1 MNANQR
7 SLLQRMSSRKN
18 SRGLAAV
25 EFAVILPMLLLLS
38 LPILDLAR
46 TIQFDMILT
55 NISREIAN
63 LASRTQDEPQDI
75 MNAVV
80 ATAPPL
86 QMQTSG
92 MIYIS
97 KIMGNG
103 PGKSNVIL
111 AQYKWT
117 GGFNQSSKV
126 WTNCS
131 SWATDGSGKCS
142 SIPSA
147 GIAINDA
154 MANQL
159 ADGEVI
165 YVVES
170 FYRTNILF
178 SSMNLGFGITT
189 PQFSPDLYAITIF

>member
-1 MNANQR
+1 MNAKQR
-7 SLLQRMSSRKN
+7 SLSQGMKRKKN

-46 TIQFDMILT
+46 IIQFDMILT
-55 NISREIAN
+55 NMSREAAN
-63 LASRTQDEPQDI
+63 LASRTQDEPWDI
-75 MNAVV
+75 MNTVA

-92 MIYIS
+92 IIYIS
-97 KIMGNG
+97 KIIGNG

-111 AQYKWT
+111 EQYKWT

-126 WTNCS
+126 WANCS
-131 SWATDGSGKCS
+131 SWASDGTGKCS

-147 GIAINDA
+147 GFSINDA

-178 SSMNLGFGITT
+178 NSMNFGFGITT
-189 PQFSPDLYAITIF
+189 PQFNPDLYAKTIF

>member
-1 MNANQR
+1 MNAKQL
-7 SLLQRMSSRKN
+7 SLRMGHGKKSS
-18 SRGLAAV
+18 GLAAV

-46 TIQFDMILT
+46 TIQANMILT
-55 NISREIAN
+55 NISREVAN
-63 LASRTQDEPQDI
+63 LASRTQDKPLDI
-75 MNAVV
+75 MSAVA

-92 MIYIS
+92 IIYIN

-126 WTNCS
+126 WANCS
-131 SWATDGSGKCS
+131 GWAVDGSGECNG
-142 SIPSA
+142 IPSA

-154 MANQL
+154 MTNQL

-189 PQFSPDLYAITIF
+189 PQFDPDLYAQTIF